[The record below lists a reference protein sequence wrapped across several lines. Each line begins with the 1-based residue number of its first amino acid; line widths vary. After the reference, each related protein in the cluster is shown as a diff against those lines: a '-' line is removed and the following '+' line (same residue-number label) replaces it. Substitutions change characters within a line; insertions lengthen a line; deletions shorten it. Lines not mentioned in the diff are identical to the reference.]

1 MELEEHTDS
10 GISRLYLEENYGLAH
25 DQMVTSAASF
35 VAKMLLTMVTKSSLL
50 GELFQINYCD
60 TVLVGYK

>member
-35 VAKMLLTMVTKSSLL
+35 VAKYYVTHHGNKIIPAWRTVSNKLL
-50 GELFQINYCD
+50 
-60 TVLVGYK
+60 